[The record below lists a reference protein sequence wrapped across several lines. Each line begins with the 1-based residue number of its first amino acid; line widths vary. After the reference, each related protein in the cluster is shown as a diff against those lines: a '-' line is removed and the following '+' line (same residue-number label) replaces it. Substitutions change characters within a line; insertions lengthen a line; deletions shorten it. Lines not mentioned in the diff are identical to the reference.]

1 MFGESVSMSA
11 GAQTRDFLILE
22 LLEKTDDFSELS
34 YTDWVWN
41 LAFAVD
47 TLTDMK
53 EQNHYLHG
61 EKVGC
66 CPK

>member
-1 MFGESVSMSA
+1 M

-34 YTDWVWN
+34 YTDWVWD
-41 LAFAVD
+41 LAFAVNI
-47 TLTDMK
+47 LTDMK

-61 EKVGC
+61 EKVQSWVLR
-66 CPK
+66 KVI